1 MLELN
6 QILSFFQQKYVD
18 KDKFSNSDDDA
29 LASPPPCTDR
39 YEKHNVI
46 SGDGDDNEGVDGN
59 NSVDGNGGVDGD
71 RCETENSTEEDE
83 IFFGS
88 LMNKYQL
95 IKK

>member
-18 KDKFSNSDDDA
+18 KDKFSHSDDDVP
-29 LASPPPCTDR
+29 ASPPPRTDR
-39 YEKHNVI
+39 YEKHDAI
-46 SGDGDDNEGVDGN
+46 SGDGDDNEG
-59 NSVDGNGGVDGD
+59 VDGNGGVDGD